1 MRTINTT
8 RGPKQYD
15 PTRSGH
21 TLNTSRVVEE
31 DLIFEDEEPAIL
43 AVVSAGDW
51 CALIADEA
59 VPMPV
64 WVVLDDASVYGVV
77 IGEAGLLDPLDS
89 VETRP
94 GFTGYTQVN
103 NDKKEQQCIQ

>member
-1 MRTINTT
+1 MRTINTSD
-8 RGPKQYD
+8 GPKQYD
-15 PTRSGH
+15 PTRPGH
-21 TLNTSRVVEE
+21 TLNTSAVVEE
-31 DLIFEDEEPAIL
+31 DLQYLDEEPEIVS
-43 AVVSAGDW
+43 VVAGGNW
-51 CALIADEA
+51 CAVIADEA

-94 GFTGYTQVN
+94 GFTGYKQVN
-103 NDKKEQQCIQ
+103 NDKKEK

>member
-8 RGPKQYD
+8 SGPVLVEAD
-15 PTRSGH
+15 SGRPGH
-21 TLNTSRVVEE
+21 VVNTSRVVEE
-31 DLIFEDEEPAIL
+31 DLTYVDEEPAIL

-64 WVVLDDASVYGVV
+64 WVVLDDASMYGVV
-77 IGEAGLLDPLDS
+77 VGVDGCIDLTADVEKHPNFSGYKQANNRQGE
-89 VETRP
+89 T
-94 GFTGYTQVN
+94 
-103 NDKKEQQCIQ
+103 K

>member
-1 MRTINTT
+1 LRTINT
-8 RGPKQYD
+8 RDGPKQYD
-15 PTRSGH
+15 PTRPGH
-21 TLNTSRVVEE
+21 TLNTSAVVEE
-31 DLIFEDEEPAIL
+31 NLTYVDEAPEIL

-64 WVVLDDASVYGVV
+64 WVVLDDASMYGVV
-77 IGEAGLLDPLDS
+77 VGVDGRIDLSNS

-94 GFTGYTQVN
+94 GFTGYEQTN
-103 NDKKEQQCIQ
+103 INDKEK

>member
-8 RGPKQYD
+8 RGPVEV
-15 PTRSGH
+15 PRGEARH
-21 TLNTSRVVEE
+21 INTTAVVEE
-31 DLIFEDEEPAIL
+31 NLQYLDEEPEIL

-64 WVVLDDASVYGVV
+64 WVVLDDASMYGVV
-77 IGEAGLLDPLDS
+77 VGVDGCIDLNSDVEKHPYFSGYKKANNRQGE
-89 VETRP
+89 T
-94 GFTGYTQVN
+94 
-103 NDKKEQQCIQ
+103 K